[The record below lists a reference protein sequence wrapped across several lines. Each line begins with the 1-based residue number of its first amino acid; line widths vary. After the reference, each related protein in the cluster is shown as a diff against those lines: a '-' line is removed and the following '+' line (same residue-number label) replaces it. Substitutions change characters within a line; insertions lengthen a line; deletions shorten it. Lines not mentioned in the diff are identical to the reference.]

1 MVGELSPQSSLHVR
15 GFRPIAQ
22 TGSRIRFSAS
32 GMFTHSVRG
41 MFWCKQDEAICS
53 RFRDIDFRVP
63 TLEADCG
70 ATMRPIPELTSQVAR
85 HFCLVSNTVN
95 GLTLAG
101 LQPEIWANKF
111 QRYSKGRC
119 HK

>member
-1 MVGELSPQSSLHVR
+1 MKNIRSKVNCEIASYRGLHER

-41 MFWCKQDEAICS
+41 MFWRKQDDAICS

-70 ATMRPIPELTSQVAR
+70 ATMRPIPELTSQ
-85 HFCLVSNTVN
+85 FDGPTGLLSNTVDR
-95 GLTLAG
+95 LRLAL
-101 LQPEIWANKF
+101 LQAEL
-111 QRYSKGRC
+111 
-119 HK
+119 

>member
-1 MVGELSPQSSLHVR
+1 MKNIRTKVDCQISSYRGLHES

-41 MFWCKQDEAICS
+41 MFWRKQDEAIYS
-53 RFRDIDFRVP
+53 SFRDIDFRVS

-70 ATMRPIPELTSQVAR
+70 ATIRPIPEVTSQFGR
-85 HFCLVSNTVN
+85 HFCLVSKTVN
-95 GLTLAG
+95 GSMLSG
-101 LQPEIWANKF
+101 LQPEIF
-111 QRYSKGRC
+111 TIEV
-119 HK
+119 